1 MWSNYLKTVRSIY
14 ILGSKKKISLAL
26 SHFFRQWKQNNPCH
40 ASHTFLFI
48 AKRKEKKKKTFQ
60 FCTSLDYKN
69 HVRTTSSYQI
79 PTSFDHRWIIA
90 GLFYVHCVYVRA
102 LMNWRN
108 QDFLGLTL
116 NMGHNQLV
124 ASLTVQR
131 ILSRLISNTIEC
143 MLHLNFL
150 WGDLISRHLLRF
162 DLCVDHIHI

>member
-1 MWSNYLKTVRSIY
+1 VVQLFENSSIHLY
-14 ILGSKKKISLAL
+14 FGLQKENIIGAFTLFQTMKAKQSLSCI
-26 SHFFRQWKQNNPCH
+26 SHFFIHRK
-40 ASHTFLFI
+40 
-48 AKRKEKKKKTFQ
+48 KEKKKKTFQ

-116 NMGHNQLV
+116 NMGHN
-124 ASLTVQR
+124 
-131 ILSRLISNTIEC
+131 
-143 MLHLNFL
+143 
-150 WGDLISRHLLRF
+150 
-162 DLCVDHIHI
+162 